1 MIVLGVD
8 PGSRVTGYGIVEKRN
23 NKILHIHSGLIRS
36 AQKIP
41 FYERIHTIYQSM
53 IRIMEQYRPHELAIE
68 DMFYAKN
75 VQSSLKLGHARG
87 AVLIA
92 AVQCGL
98 RIFEYTP
105 LEIKKSVVGY
115 GRASKE
121 QVRDMVRIILN
132 VKKNL
137 SLDTADALASAI
149 CHLNW
154 SRFDAVAAG
163 TPRNKRA
170 VSPTT
175 NKTHDCTSKRIGL

>member
-8 PGSRVTGYGIVEKRN
+8 PGSRVTGYGIVEKKDN
-23 NKILHIHSGLIRS
+23 ELFHVCSGQIRS
-36 AQKIP
+36 SGKIP
-41 FYERIHTIYQSM
+41 FYERIHHIFQSM
-53 IRIMEQYRPHELAIE
+53 TKIMDEYHPAEMAIE

-98 RIFEYTP
+98 QIFEYTP
-105 LEIKKSVVGY
+105 LEIKKSIAGY

-121 QVRDMVRIILN
+121 QVRSMVKVIL
-132 VKKNL
+132 KL
-137 SLDTADALASAI
+137 RGPLDLDPSDALAAAI

-154 SRFDAVAAG
+154 VRFEHSGRSYA
-163 TPRNKRA
+163 RKISN
-170 VSPTT
+170 
-175 NKTHDCTSKRIGL
+175 